1 MNDLR
6 KCPYCAEQIRA
17 EAVKCRHCGSRLD
30 GRLLPVE
37 WERVEDGKM
46 IAGVCTGI
54 AEQFDVSVTVVRLAF
69 VLSFLLG
76 FGLALP
82 IYAVLWVIMPLRT
95 AARDYELALPEPRE
109 PSTPAA
115 PRSAEPTGSDRSGRE
130 GVS

>member
-6 KCPYCAEQIRA
+6 KCPYCAEEIRM

-30 GRLLPVE
+30 GRATPFE

-46 IAGVCTGI
+46 IAGVCTGL

-95 AARDYELALPEPRE
+95 AARDYELALPEPTRPHDA
-109 PSTPAA
+109 PSRDADFA
-115 PRSAEPTGSDRSGRE
+115 PRPGERGGAS
-130 GVS
+130 